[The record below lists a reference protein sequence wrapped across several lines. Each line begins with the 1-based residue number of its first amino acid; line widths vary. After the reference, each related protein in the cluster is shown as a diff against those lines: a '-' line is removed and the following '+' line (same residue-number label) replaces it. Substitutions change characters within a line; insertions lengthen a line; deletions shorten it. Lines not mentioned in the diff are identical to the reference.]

1 MQVRRLGRCDYEPV
15 WQAMRSFTDGR
26 GLDTRDELWVVEHPP
41 VYTVGLN
48 GRDRHLLGTGAI
60 PVVHVDRGG
69 QVTYHGPGQV
79 VVYLLLDLQRRGLG
93 IRKLVERIEDS
104 LLDLLD
110 GYGIA
115 AERRSGA
122 PGVYVAGAKI
132 AALGLRVRRGR
143 CYHGMSLNVDMDLGP
158 FAGIDPCG
166 YPGMAVTQL
175 AALGGPRETNR
186 VADHLVAAL
195 IRNLG
200 CVLPARETTSLAA
213 QARGAE
219 QEPERQ

>member
-1 MQVRRLGRCDYEPV
+1 MGRRDYEPV
-15 WQAMRSFTDGR
+15 WHAMRSFTDGR
-26 GLDTRDELWVVEHPP
+26 SPDTLDELWVVEHPP

-48 GRDRHLLGTGAI
+48 GRDRHLLDTGAI

-93 IRKLVERIEDS
+93 IRALVERIEDS
-104 LLDLLD
+104 LIDLLD
-110 GYGIA
+110 SYSIA
-115 AERRSGA
+115 GERRPGA
-122 PGVYVAGAKI
+122 PGIYVAGAKI

-143 CYHGMSLNVDMDLGP
+143 CYHGVSLNVDMDLTP

-175 AALGGPRETNR
+175 TALGAPRETGQ
-186 VADHLVAAL
+186 VADELVAAL
-195 IRNLG
+195 IRHLDR
-200 CVLPARETTSLAA
+200 AAHTRETTPSKPSRSLNVD
-213 QARGAE
+213 E
-219 QEPERQ
+219 